1 MAARRLSQA
10 EIDAATDQRGIIAPD
25 VAALIRQTRV
35 AEWYPRYD
43 SVVVGEGAGNIS
55 RGWFNNWNDFSSGDQ
70 LTLFAGR
77 EGNVGAAYTNQ
88 KGPDLD
94 FAQDLFET
102 TIEFVV
108 PTAIGDAED
117 NQTDTGWMQYVFGE
131 LLPQHMAVRIIMS
144 DADEIIRAPAVHF
157 PASTG
162 SANKVIVDQAS
173 PTWNA
178 GSNGATVIQ
187 NSWKWP
193 TSIMVA
199 SKSKIITELSID
211 TPLRALFQ
219 NVTGP
224 GGKIMPNGAGGT
236 YRLPNWY
243 FIRMTHRGP
252 RYVQIRG
259 ARSSA

>member
-1 MAARRLSQA
+1 MRRLSQA

-25 VAALIRQTRV
+25 MAELIRQTRV
-35 AEWYPRYD
+35 AEYYPRYD
-43 SVVVGEGAGNIS
+43 SVVIGEGAGSIS
-55 RGWFNNWNDFSSGDQ
+55 RGWFNDWETFASGDQ
-70 LTLFAGR
+70 ITLFAGR

-88 KGPDLD
+88 KGQDLD
-94 FAQDLFET
+94 FAQDLFQT
-102 TIEFVV
+102 TIEFVC
-108 PTAIGDAED
+108 PTGISDAEE
-117 NQTDTGWMQYVFGE
+117 NETDDGWMQYVFGQ
-131 LLPQHMAVRIIMS
+131 LLPQHMSVRIIMS

-157 PASTG
+157 PASVG
-162 SANKVIVDQAS
+162 AANQVITDQAS

-178 GSNGATVIQ
+178 GTNGAVVIQ

-193 TSIMVA
+193 TSVMVA
-199 SKSKIITELSID
+199 AKSKIITELSID

-224 GGKIMPNGAGGT
+224 GAKLIPDGRGGT
-236 YRLPNWY
+236 YRLPNWF